1 MTIRTFTDEELRRV
15 GGLKWSGITTG
26 DGSPAIG
33 AWVAEMDFAT
43 APPVAEAMKRAIDDG
58 LLGYQPTWLAG
69 RVADALS
76 AFERRRFGW
85 DVDPEHIRLAESVL
99 PALRATLAHLVRPGA
114 PVVVPTPAY
123 MPFLTIP
130 EELGHEVIQVPSLH
144 GDGACGRG
152 WALDLE
158 GIRAGLEAGAGLV
171 MLCNPWNPTGRVLT
185 EQELRGLQGVVA
197 GFDALVFSDEIHS
210 PLVLGECGRFLSYAR
225 LGPEFAAHTVTAT
238 AASKGWNI
246 AGLPCA
252 QVVLPDEDLR
262 RRWDAFGPSVAHGAS
277 TIGALGAVAAYLHG
291 DDWQAE
297 VREVVEE
304 NVDLALEAAAGTG
317 IDLVRPQGTYLTWW
331 GFEGLGLPSSPATV
345 LRERSRIA
353 TNDGAALGRGYEQWA
368 RINLACSPAAA
379 REIVEGVLGVLA

>member
-26 DGSPAIG
+26 AGSPTIG

-43 APPVAEAMKRAIDDG
+43 APPVAETMKRAIDDG

-85 DVDPEHIRLAESVL
+85 DLDPAHIRLAESVL

-277 TIGALGAVAAYLHG
+277 TIGALGTVAAYLQG

-297 VREVVEE
+297 VRAVVEE

-368 RINLACSPAAA
+368 RINLACSPSAA